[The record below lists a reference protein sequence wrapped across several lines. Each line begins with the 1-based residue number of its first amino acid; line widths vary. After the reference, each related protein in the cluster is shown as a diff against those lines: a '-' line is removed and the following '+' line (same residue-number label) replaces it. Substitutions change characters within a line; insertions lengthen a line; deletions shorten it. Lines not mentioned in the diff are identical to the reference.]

1 MVTGSLFFTTKQLQK
16 KFKHAAD
23 FGITGNYSLA
33 NADLFQQAIKLHV
46 RNPNTKIIK
55 GIYRGK
61 TVTHFYNPSTG
72 LNVVRD
78 TKDYFVS
85 GWKLNHPQILHLINT
100 GKLGGG

>member
-1 MVTGSLFFTTKQLQK
+1 MTTRTLFFTAKQLQK
-16 KFKHAAD
+16 KFKHATD
-23 FGITGNYSLA
+23 FGVTGNYNLA
-33 NADLFQQAIKLHV
+33 NANLFQQAIKLHV
-46 RNPNTKIIK
+46 GNPATKMIK

-78 TKDYFVS
+78 TKDYFMT
-85 GWKLNHPQILHLINT
+85 GWKLNHSQIWHLINT